1 MLTFSSCCHVFVTRM
16 AGETRK
22 NYFDRFCEEY
32 NAICEEYPLA
42 WELDMKDGFE
52 VIHAGRRVAYF
63 SQIGIDFE

>member
-1 MLTFSSCCHVFVTRM
+1 M